1 MGSKDKA
8 ATAENKMQDETARIE
23 ATAQDALLKEASA
36 LQLMANKLPEDFVPA
51 VQRILG
57 MSGRVV
63 VSGVGKSGH
72 IGRKIAATLASTG
85 TPAYFVHGSEASH
98 GDLGM
103 VTSQDICILISNSGE
118 TAELRDIT
126 LYTRRFNIPMI
137 AISSNPESVLMQ
149 AADYK
154 LTLPKAPE
162 VCAIGKAPTTS
173 TTLTLALGDALA
185 VAVMKQ
191 RGFDADQFQVFHP
204 GGKLGSQ
211 MSRVGDLMHGQDQLP
226 IVAPDAPM
234 SDVLLKMTSGGFGVA
249 FVVEGGQLRGVIT
262 DGDLRRNMAQLLD
275 QTAGEI
281 ANSEPTTITPDML
294 AAKALSIVNERKITA
309 LPVVDVAGAPVGILH
324 VHDLLRAGVA

>member
-1 MGSKDKA
+1 MSQSKPTDATASIEAIAKA
-8 ATAENKMQDETARIE
+8 ALTKE
-23 ATAQDALLKEASA
+23 ADALY
-36 LQLMANKLPEDFVPA
+36 QMAAELPADFAGA
-51 VQRILG
+51 VSGIIG
-57 MSGRVV
+57 ATGRVV

-103 VTSQDICILISNSGE
+103 VTADDICILISNSGE
-118 TAELRDIT
+118 TTELRDIT
-126 LYTRRFNIPMI
+126 LYTRRFNIPLI

-154 LTLPKAPE
+154 LCLAKAPE

-185 VAVMKQ
+185 VAVMEQ

-211 MSRVGDLMHGQDQLP
+211 MSRVSDLMHGADQLP
-226 IVAPDAPM
+226 MVAPNDPM
-234 SDVLLKMTSGGFGVA
+234 SEVLLAMTSGGFGVA
-249 FVVEGGQLRGVIT
+249 FVVADGLLKGVIT
-262 DGDLRRNMAQLLD
+262 DGDLRRNMDHLLD
-275 QTAGEI
+275 KSAADI
-281 ANSEPTTITPDML
+281 ANSDPTRISSDML
-294 AAKALSIVNERKITA
+294 AAKALAIVNERKITA
-309 LPVVDVAGAPVGILH
+309 LPVVDDAGAPIGILH